1 MTSILLDCIYS
12 LIENKKIETHGLTR
26 KWLLDNLNKEGY
38 TILHE
43 IIYVAW
49 SAEKAFYILTNH
61 DVMNKD
67 YCIDG

>member
-1 MTSILLDCIYS
+1 MTTILLDCIYF

-38 TILHE
+38 TVLHE
-43 IIYVAW
+43 IIYVEW
-49 SAEKAFYILTNH
+49 SEEKAFYILTNH